1 MQFLGA
7 FRQSFVAPPP
17 WLRLSTVRSTVPGA
31 ILFVA
36 VYVLLEWVSFIHE
49 YQGLPVTPWNPGLGV
64 IFALMVLAGP
74 KAAVI
79 LFVGVILAEAVVLRS
94 NLAWPII
101 IGIGAVIALAYA
113 GVAAYVRTHLAL
125 DARLNTLRDVTILL
139 CAGAAGAAISAV
151 LLALLLVAVGSFG
164 WSDMANAWIPLFIG
178 DVIGIAVVTPLLLR
192 ISLRSHDLHSGQ
204 LRAIAPEAALYAAV
218 IGGSL
223 WIILGIET
231 VDEYQFFYVLFLPV
245 VFAAVR
251 HGLDGACLILA
262 VLQLG
267 LVGLLHG
274 FGYDAQAFTAFQM
287 LMLALT
293 TTGLIVGVVVSERN
307 NADRAARESNAKLK
321 QKEAE
326 AGQAARF
333 NLVSGMASA
342 LAHEMN
348 QPMTAARALARSAQ
362 QLIRTAAADLPRA
375 DENLG
380 NAIAQIDHAA
390 GIVRRMRE
398 FLRRGQPHVSTL
410 DVADLLQDTLALARP
425 QTDEQRVQL
434 ETLIPTAL
442 PFVHGDRVQLQQ
454 VLLNLIQNAVD
465 AIDGGSQPERHI
477 LVAARTIAPPLQIEI
492 SVTDSGPG
500 VRQELADRL
509 FEPLVT
515 SRHEGLGL
523 GLSICSSIIEAHGGR
538 IWLESSRPGATEFR
552 FSLPAGQ
559 GPPCP

>member
-1 MQFLGA
+1 VHFLGA
-7 FRQSFVAPPP
+7 FRQSFVAPP
-17 WLRLSTVRSTVPGA
+17 LRPRFSAMRSTIPA
-31 ILFVA
+31 AAFFVA
-36 VYVLLEWVSFIHE
+36 VYVVLEWVSFIHE
-49 YQGLPVTPWNPGLGV
+49 YRGLPVTPWNPGLGV

-74 KAAVI
+74 KAAAI
-79 LFVGVILAEAVVLRS
+79 LFVGVILAEAIVLRS

-101 IGIGAVIALAYA
+101 IGIAAIIALAYA
-113 GVAAYVRTHLAL
+113 GVAAYARTRLAL
-125 DARLNTLRDVTILL
+125 DARLTTLRDVVILL
-139 CAGAAGAAISAV
+139 CAGAAGAAISAF
-151 LLALLLVAVGSFG
+151 LLVLLLVAAGPLG
-164 WSDMANAWIPLFIG
+164 WSDMAAAWIPLFIG
-178 DVIGIAVVTPLLLR
+178 DVIGIAVMTPLVLR
-192 ISLRSHDLHSGQ
+192 SALRSHDLSPD
-204 LRAIAPEAALYAAV
+204 RVRTIAPEAGLYAAV

-223 WIILGIET
+223 WIILGIEN

-293 TTGLIVGVVVSERN
+293 TTGLIVGVVVSERH
-307 NADRAARESNAKLK
+307 NADRLARESNAKLK

-362 QLIRTAAADLPRA
+362 QLIRTPAADLPRA
-375 DENLG
+375 DENLT

-425 QTDEQRVQL
+425 QAGEQRVQL
-434 ETLIPTAL
+434 TASTPETL
-442 PFVHGDRVQLQQ
+442 PFVHGDRIQLQQ
-454 VLLNLIQNAVD
+454 VLLNLVQNAVD
-465 AIDGGSQPERHI
+465 AINGAGGPERHI
-477 LVAARTIAPPLQIEI
+477 RIAARMTGSPPHVEI

-500 VRQELADRL
+500 VRQELTDRL

-515 SRHEGLGL
+515 SRQEGLGL
-523 GLSICSSIIEAHGGR
+523 GLSICSSIVEAHGGR
-538 IWLESSRPGATEFR
+538 IWLESGRPGATEFR
-552 FSLPAGQ
+552 FSLPLSSVATH
-559 GPPCP
+559 P